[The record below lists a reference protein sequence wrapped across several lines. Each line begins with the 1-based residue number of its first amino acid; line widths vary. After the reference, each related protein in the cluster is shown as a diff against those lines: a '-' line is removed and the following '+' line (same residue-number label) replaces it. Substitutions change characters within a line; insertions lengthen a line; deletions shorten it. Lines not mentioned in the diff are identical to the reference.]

1 MDFLVKCR
9 LTLQGV
15 YVSVGSLWVC
25 LTCSLFL
32 KMEIGPLIS
41 FNRSAFYF
49 QLAQFTSTLT
59 RVLPCC
65 FHICPSFCGYDE
77 LPLTCLCMRFKA
89 GKFTSMAIS
98 RFVFIAVGAAINLGV
113 NIGIYPIWA
122 AEDLHNLAAKNFS
135 SIAKSEEGK
144 IVMH

>member
-1 MDFLVKCR
+1 
-9 LTLQGV
+9 
-15 YVSVGSLWVC
+15 
-25 LTCSLFL
+25 
-32 KMEIGPLIS
+32 
-41 FNRSAFYF
+41 
-49 QLAQFTSTLT
+49 
-59 RVLPCC
+59 
-65 FHICPSFCGYDE
+65 
-77 LPLTCLCMRFKA
+77 MRFKA